1 MLYNIILSL
10 VFTIFIEVVISIFC
24 GINNKNDILY
34 IILINILTNPSTEII
49 NLVIKDSNFHY
60 PVIIIVEIIVVIIE
74 YLFYKR
80 VLKNK
85 NINLLYLSI
94 INNICSYGVGIMF
107 NLGGNIWKNL

>member
-10 VFTIFIEVVISIFC
+10 AFTIFIEVVISILC

-34 IILINILTNPSTEII
+34 IILINILTNPSTEMI
-49 NLVIKDSNFHY
+49 NLLIKDSSFHY
-60 PVIIIVEIIVVIIE
+60 PIIIIVEIIIIIIE
-74 YLFYKR
+74 YLFYKK

-94 INNICSYGVGIMF
+94 INNICSYAVGIIF
-107 NLGGNIWKNL
+107 NLGGIIWKRL

>member
-107 NLGGNIWKNL
+107 NLGGNI